1 MLHQSD
7 SKIQQITTIASSSKT
22 IMYFDFIGVL
32 DLFDIYAIK
41 WVKIKTTFIKTPASI
56 TTTNKILNILE
67 FEIFSKTDVENDIPP
82 VKATTIDAKIPKIV
96 MYCFC
101 ISSVSIVS
109 SIFKMLPSTLDRV
122 EDTFFNSLF
131 VLDFVILK

>member
-41 WVKIKTTFIKTPASI
+41 
-56 TTTNKILNILE
+56 
-67 FEIFSKTDVENDIPP
+67 
-82 VKATTIDAKIPKIV
+82 
-96 MYCFC
+96 
-101 ISSVSIVS
+101 
-109 SIFKMLPSTLDRV
+109 
-122 EDTFFNSLF
+122 
-131 VLDFVILK
+131 